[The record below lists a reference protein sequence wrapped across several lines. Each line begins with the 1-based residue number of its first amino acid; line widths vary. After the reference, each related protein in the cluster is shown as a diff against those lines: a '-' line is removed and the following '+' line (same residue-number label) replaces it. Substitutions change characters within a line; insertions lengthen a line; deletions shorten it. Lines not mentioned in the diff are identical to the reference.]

1 VWKPRIVQRGESAT
15 SLSGAVLFG
24 ILWDELV
31 DLVGSAGTAVL
42 MRRAL
47 RRALLY
53 SAELQELTIGR
64 VDEEFRY
71 VLPPSFNLTMGPS
84 PALHHLADELRPLL
98 AELTGEVALRH
109 LGRVPEL
116 QVWMAAAPLAS

>member
-1 VWKPRIVQRGESAT
+1 M
-15 SLSGAVLFG
+15 LFE
-24 ILWDELV
+24 ILWAELV
-31 DLVGSAGTAVL
+31 DLIGTAGTAVL

-47 RRALLY
+47 RRALVH
-53 SAELQELTIGR
+53 STELQELTIGR

-71 VLPPSFNLTMGPS
+71 VVPPSFTLTMGAP

-109 LGRVPEL
+109 LERVPEL
-116 QVWMAAAPLAS
+116 QAWIAPAPAS